1 MFRLKICGITNRDDA
16 LAAIDGGAPAL
27 GFIFYPRSPRFITPE
42 AAAAIAETLPA
53 SIARVA
59 VHVGWDEAQARH
71 LESLMRVDYFQ
82 LHGPETPAQAAAL
95 RPRRLI
101 KAFGLP
107 LPPDAS
113 PPPSAYDVDAYLMDK
128 ASPRYGGTG
137 ETFDWSLA
145 RAFQDAVAP
154 RPCLLSGGLGPD
166 NVEQALETVQPWGV
180 DVCSGVEASP
190 GRKDHARL
198 ARFLKLCRPLL
209 T

>member
-1 MFRLKICGITNRDDA
+1 MFRLKICGITNREDA

-27 GFIFYPRSPRFITPE
+27 GFIFHPRSPRFITPE
-42 AAAAIAETLPA
+42 AAAAIAETLP
-53 SIARVA
+53 SPVARVA

-82 LHGPETPAQAAAL
+82 LHGAETPALAAAL

-107 LPPDAS
+107 LPAELPH
-113 PPPSAYDVDAYLMDK
+113 PPSTYPVDGFLMDK
-128 ASPRYGGTG
+128 ASTRHGGTG
-137 ETFDWSLA
+137 ETFDWTLA
-145 RAFQDAVAP
+145 RAFQEALAP
-154 RPCLLSGGLGPD
+154 RPCLLSGGLNPD

-198 ARFLKLCRPLL
+198 ARFLQLCRPLL

>member
-16 LAAIDGGAPAL
+16 LAAIEGGAPAL

-42 AAAAIAETLPA
+42 AAAAIAESLP
-53 SIARVA
+53 SPIARVA
-59 VHVGWDEAQARH
+59 VQVGWDEAQARR

-82 LHGPETPAQAAAL
+82 LHGTESPAQAATL

-107 LPPDAS
+107 LSADAPHPPA
-113 PPPSAYDVDAYLMDK
+113 AYAVDAFLMDK
-128 ASPRYGGTG
+128 ASPFHGGTG

-145 RAFQDAVAP
+145 RSFQDAVAP
-154 RPCLLSGGLGPD
+154 RPCLLSGGLNPD
-166 NVEQALETVQPWGV
+166 NVEQALETVQPWGI

-190 GRKDHARL
+190 GIKNHAQLARL
-198 ARFLKLCRPLL
+198 LQLCRPLL